1 MKIKTYFSNVY
12 TRSTMLVIGGIFLGW
27 LIFHQSKNEKT
38 SKVQTVEEGKHT
50 IWTCAM
56 HPQIRMDKPG
66 KCPICGMELIPLKQA
81 TISIDPDALEM
92 TEEAIKL
99 ADVQTNVVTSK
110 IPMKEVRL
118 YGKIQADER
127 LIQTQPAHIPGRIE
141 KLLVNFT
148 GEEVKKGQVIA
159 QIYSPELIT
168 AQEELLEAVKMKD
181 MQPRIL
187 EAAREKLRQW
197 KLSDNQIAEIENS
210 GNPKAVFDVYATVSG
225 IVISRR
231 VNVGDYISQGSPLFE
246 IADLSSVW
254 AMFDAYESDLPWIR
268 KGDKISF
275 TLQSLP
281 GKSFSG
287 TVSFID
293 PVINPQTRVARVR
306 MDISNP
312 AKILKPEMFATGI
325 IKAQLETSGNKLII
339 PQSAV
344 LWTGT
349 RSIVYIKLPDT
360 DEPAFISREVT
371 LGPALTNSYV
381 VLSGLKEGE
390 EIVTNGTFSVDAAAQ
405 LNGKPSMM
413 NTEGGRPVSGHNHG
427 GMTMPAEETQPGVK
441 DTKNKSET
449 EQTTGKT
456 APITDKF
463 NVSMDFTMQ
472 LNKVIDKYLILK
484 NVLVA
489 GEEPKVKQATKD
501 LQNVLAV
508 VDMKLLTGE
517 AHLKWMEISDLIQK
531 QTKIIDSSNE
541 MEKQREAFILL
552 SEKLHQAIKMYG
564 LMGKTVY
571 YQFCPMANSG
581 VGAYWLSEFKDIR
594 NPYYGEAM
602 LTCGETKETLSFK

>member
-1 MKIKTYFSNVY
+1 
-12 TRSTMLVIGGIFLGW
+12 MLVIGGIFLGW